1 MQSGALLFY
10 SQPIAIGTNG
20 KLSWNRAARAT
31 YRSREIHEVM
41 TMPRTVEEILRHAD
55 ELAARFENYE
65 PNDADE
71 LDSTAVKLLRDA
83 IQDRSEAERHVIEAV
98 RAARISGMSWSAIG
112 TFVGTTGEAA
122 RQRYADL
129 LA

>member
-1 MQSGALLFY
+1 MQSGALLY
-10 SQPIAIGTNG
+10 SQTIAINAHG
-20 KLSWNRAARAT
+20 KLSWNCVARPT
-31 YRSREIHEVM
+31 YRSREIHKVM

-83 IQDRSEAERHVIEAV
+83 IHDRSEAERHVIEAV
-98 RAARISGMSWSAIG
+98 RAARTSGMSWSAIG
-112 TFVGTTGEAA
+112 NFVGTTGEAA

-129 LA
+129 KA